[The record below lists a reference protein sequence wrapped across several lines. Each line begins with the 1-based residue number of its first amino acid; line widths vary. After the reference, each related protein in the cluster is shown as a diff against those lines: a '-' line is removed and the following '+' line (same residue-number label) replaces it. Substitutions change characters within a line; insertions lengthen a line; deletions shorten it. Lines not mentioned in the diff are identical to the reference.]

1 MSPILK
7 YIIKNVITNEIVY
20 VKDVA
25 KAIPIKPIFAVFA
38 SRKHNTILINRDMI
52 AHAADCFTIFWA
64 YKALTIKVY
73 ADKPIMPIQYTFMS

>member
-25 KAIPIKPIFAVFA
+25 KAIPIKPIFAVVGAVTYFCGMYVLKVEEI
-38 SRKHNTILINRDMI
+38 SMILQQ
-52 AHAADCFTIFWA
+52 
-64 YKALTIKVY
+64 IK
-73 ADKPIMPIQYTFMS
+73 KKLYTNDDRRNNQ